1 MEAISKKRGK
11 LMTQRRL
18 FSERSPKDNNKVLAH
33 LVFLWLFLQTGG
45 SSVASVNFYVSVSGK
60 DQWSGRSVSPNGEL
74 SDGPFATLQRVR
86 DAIRQLKTSEGLPE
100 DGVTVWIAKGT
111 YCLEQGLKLTAEDSG
126 ETARQIIYRARPNE
140 QVRITGGR
148 TVTGWQK
155 ISDPAVLDKLQAT
168 ARVGVVQA
176 DLKAQG
182 ITDFGK
188 LRSRGFA
195 RSTSPA
201 ALEVFFQDDPMTLA
215 RWPNKG
221 FLKIVGY
228 PEPVGDNHG
237 GTMGKLDAGF
247 NYEADRPDKWAD
259 ANDIWVHGYWA
270 YDWANSY
277 EHVAT
282 IDTQKRLIR
291 TSPPYGNYGF
301 RAGGH
306 GGRFYFLN
314 ILEEVDKPE
323 EWYLDRRT
331 GILYFWPL
339 TLLEQSTVV
348 VSLVETPLIHMAGA
362 SYIEIRGLTIECGRA
377 DGVRIEDGTNN
388 RIEECVVRNLGNYGV
403 VVNGGTNHGVANCL
417 IYGTGDGGI
426 SLSGGNR
433 KKLAPSG
440 HYARNNH
447 IHHIARWSRCY
458 APAISMTG
466 VGIQAANNLIHDHP
480 HCAILFWGNEHIIEL
495 NEIHHVCLETGDVG
509 AIYTGRDY
517 TFRGNII
524 RHNFIHHTGGVGMGS
539 MGIYMDDCVSG
550 TQIYGNILLS
560 LHRAVFLGGG
570 RDFKVENNIFVDCDP
585 AIELDGR
592 GLSESPVWHNMVY
605 GTMKQRLE
613 DMNWREP
620 PFSTRYRE
628 LADLEPYYAGNDGIP
643 PGNIV
648 VTHNICVRSQLLKT
662 TWGANETMVE
672 SRNNLVD
679 TGLFFYMSTV
689 SSGYLSIELAAE
701 KQIDRNTKRNGGY
714 RYTS

>member
-1 MEAISKKRGK
+1 MF
-11 LMTQRRL
+11 QRCL
-18 FSERSPKDNNKVLAH
+18 FSERSPKDKSKVLAH
-33 LVFLWLFLQTGG
+33 LVFLWLFLQTNEP
-45 SSVASVNFYVSVSGK
+45 SVASVNIYVSVSGK

-74 SDGPFATLQRVR
+74 SDGPFATLQRAR

-126 ETARQIIYRARPNE
+126 ETAKPIIYRARPNE
-140 QVRITGGR
+140 QVRVTGGR
-148 TVTGWQK
+148 SVTGWQK
-155 ISDPAVLDKLQAT
+155 ISNPAVLDRLQPT

-176 DLKAQG
+176 DMKAQG

-215 RWPNKG
+215 QWPNKG
-221 FLKIVGY
+221 FLKITGY
-228 PEPVGDNHG
+228 PERVGDNHG

-282 IDTQKRLIR
+282 IDTQKRLIK

-314 ILEEVDKPE
+314 ILEEVDEPK
-323 EWYLDRRT
+323 EWYLDRSA
-331 GILYFWPL
+331 GILYFWPS

-426 SLSGGNR
+426 LLSGGDR
-433 KKLAPSG
+433 KKLVPSG

-466 VGIQAANNLIHDHP
+466 VGIRIANNLIHDHP

-550 TQIYGNILLS
+550 TQIYGNILWS

-628 LADLEPYYAGNDGIP
+628 LADLEPYYAGNDGVP

-679 TGLFFYMSTV
+679 TGLIFTDPAGGDFRLKEDSPVYEH
-689 SSGYLSIELAAE
+689 GFKRIPF
-701 KQIDRNTKRNGGY
+701 DRIGRRNAD
-714 RYTS
+714 

>member
-1 MEAISKKRGK
+1 MKIVNAISKKYEKIVFQGG
-11 LMTQRRL
+11 LFNSNVLSRL
-18 FSERSPKDNNKVLAH
+18 IL
-33 LVFLWLFLQTGG
+33 LWLFLLTDGV
-45 SSVASVNFYVSVSGK
+45 SMASRSFYVSVSGK

-74 SDGPFATLQRVR
+74 SDGPFATLQRAR
-86 DAIRQLKTSEGLPE
+86 DAIRQLKMSEDLPE
-100 DGVTVWIAKGT
+100 GGVIVWIAEGT

-126 ETARQIIYRARPNE
+126 ETARPIIYRARPNE

-155 ISDPAVLDKLQAT
+155 IIAQAFLERLQPT
-168 ARVGVVQA
+168 ARVNVVQA
-176 DLKAQG
+176 DLKAQR

-195 RSTSPA
+195 RSASPA

-215 RWPNKG
+215 RWPNEG

-228 PEPVGDNHG
+228 PDSVGDDHG
-237 GTMGKLDAGF
+237 GTIGQLDAGF
-247 NYEADRPDKWAD
+247 NYETDRPDKWAD
-259 ANDIWVHGYWA
+259 TNDIWVHGYWA

-277 EHVAT
+277 EHIAT
-282 IDTQKRLIR
+282 LDTQKRLIK

-314 ILEEVDKPE
+314 ILEELDEPG

-331 GILYFWPL
+331 GILYFWPPIP
-339 TLLEQSTVV
+339 LEQNSVE

-362 SYIEIRGLTIECGRA
+362 SYVELRGLTIECGRA
-377 DGVRIEDGTNN
+377 DGIRIEDGANN
-388 RIEECVVRNLGNYGV
+388 RIEDCVIRNIGNDGV
-403 VVNGGTNHGVANCL
+403 VVNGGANHGVANCI
-417 IYGTGDGGI
+417 IYKTGDGGI
-426 SLSGGNR
+426 SLNGGDR
-433 KKLAPSG
+433 KTLTHSG

-447 IHHIARWSRCY
+447 IHDVARWSRCY

-466 VGIQAANNLIHDHP
+466 VGIQTANNLIHDHP
-480 HCAILFWGNEHIIEL
+480 QCAILFWGNEHIIEL
-495 NEIHHVCLETGDVG
+495 NEIHHVCHETGDVG

-550 TQIYGNILLS
+550 TQIYGNILWS

-570 RDFKVENNIFVDCDP
+570 RDFRVENNIFVDCEP

-592 GLSESPVWHNMVY
+592 GLSKSPVWHDMVY

-613 DMNWREP
+613 DMNWRQP
-620 PFSTRYRE
+620 PFSTRYGE
-628 LADLEPYYAGNDGIP
+628 LADLEPYYASNDGVP

-648 VTHNICVRSQLLKT
+648 VARNICVSSQLLKT
-662 TWGANETMVE
+662 TWGANGAMVE
-672 SRNNLVD
+672 YRDNIVD
-679 TGLFFYMSTV
+679 LDPLFVDPAGGDFRLKDGSPAYEH
-689 SSGYLSIELAAE
+689 GF
-701 KQIDRNTKRNGGY
+701 KRIPFERIG
-714 RYTS
+714 RKKAD